1 MEYRIMKI
9 LFDNKEY
16 EINKEKLLY
25 VLEKLECSK
34 VENKNIEKL
43 MKKFNLFDEYFLEN
57 LNRL

>member
-1 MEYRIMKI
+1 MKI

-25 VLEKLECSK
+25 VLEKLECSR

-43 MKKFNLFDEYFLEN
+43 MKKFNLFDEYFLKN